1 VAGKDPETVDAQ
13 ELALFLR
20 QQHIEPAALP
30 PEIKR
35 AVFTDLWDEYVIQV
49 KRTAKVTKS
58 GRLQTSHVLLVV
70 GNMDGLVGVGSA
82 SGSNLQQV
90 MMSALAAAYRNI
102 VPIAR
107 YRWVNSPWVGC
118 IRTGVCRGKTGSQHQ
133 SSSCHLPD
141 RLFYCVDCFIEMPI
155 TGVLLLHP
163 VECRRLL
170 QPIRVS

>member
-1 VAGKDPETVDAQ
+1 MVGDDPESVDPQ
-13 ELALFLR
+13 ELALFMR

-102 VPIAR
+102 VPVAR
-107 YRWVNSPWVGC
+107 YRWVPGSTVGAVAWVGQWP
-118 IRTGVCRGKTGSQHQ
+118 TLHVRG
-133 SSSCHLPD
+133 
-141 RLFYCVDCFIEMPI
+141 
-155 TGVLLLHP
+155 
-163 VECRRLL
+163 
-170 QPIRVS
+170 